1 MTTLSGKTALV
12 TGSTSGI
19 GLGIALSLAKAG
31 ANLILNGFG
40 DASRIIAEVEQ
51 FGGKVGH
58 HPADVSDPVQIAE
71 MIEYAEREFG
81 GVDILV
87 NNAGIQHVASV
98 EDFSGGALG
107 LDHCDQ
113 PVVRVSQHPLE
124 FAGDARQGLGTDHQH
139 RLGAWPGRFGGQGG
153 VRRGQAWSDRFDQGG
168 RLGNRYDERHLQC
181 HLPGLGAD
189 AAGAEADR

>member
-40 DASRIIAEVEQ
+40 DASQVIAQVQQ

-58 HPADVSDPVQIAE
+58 HPADVSDPAQIGV
-71 MIEYAEREFG
+71 MITYAEREFG

-87 NNAGIQHVASV
+87 NNGGIQDVAAVV
-98 EDFSGGALG
+98 EF
-107 LDHCDQ
+107 
-113 PVVRVSQHPLE
+113 PV
-124 FAGDARQGLGTDHQH
+124 
-139 RLGAWPGRFGGQGG
+139 
-153 VRRGQAWSDRFDQGG
+153 
-168 RLGNRYDERHLQC
+168 
-181 HLPGLGAD
+181 
-189 AAGAEADR
+189 

>member
-40 DASRIIAEVEQ
+40 DASRVIAEVEQ

-58 HPADVSDPVQIAE
+58 HPADVSVPAQIAD
-71 MIEYAEREFG
+71 MIAYAEREFG

-87 NNAGIQHVASV
+87 NNAGIQHVAPVDEFPVERWDSIIAINLSSV
-98 EDFSGGALG
+98 FHSTRLSLPGM
-107 LDHCDQ
+107 
-113 PVVRVSQHPLE
+113 RS
-124 FAGDARQGLGTDHQH
+124 QGLGPGDQH
-139 RLGAWPGRFGGQGG
+139 RLGAWPGRFGGQGCLC
-153 VRRGQAWSDRFDQGG
+153 RRQARGDRLDQSG
-168 RLGNRYDERHLQC
+168 RPGNC
-181 HLPGLGAD
+181 HS
-189 AAGAEADR
+189 